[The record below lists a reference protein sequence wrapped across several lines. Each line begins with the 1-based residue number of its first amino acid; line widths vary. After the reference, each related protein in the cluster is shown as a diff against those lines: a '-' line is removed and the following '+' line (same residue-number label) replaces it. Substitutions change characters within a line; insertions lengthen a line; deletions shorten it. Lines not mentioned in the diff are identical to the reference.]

1 MQIRYVINSITLVES
16 FNHNFAFSSIIL
28 VATVKFITVYS
39 RIVMQLKER
48 SRSTLLHTLIIC
60 PFISHFHHLSHPQ

>member
-1 MQIRYVINSITLVES
+1 MQITYVINSITLVES

-39 RIVMQLKER
+39 RTMMQLKNVVGTR
-48 SRSTLLHTLIIC
+48 CYTR
-60 PFISHFHHLSHPQ
+60 